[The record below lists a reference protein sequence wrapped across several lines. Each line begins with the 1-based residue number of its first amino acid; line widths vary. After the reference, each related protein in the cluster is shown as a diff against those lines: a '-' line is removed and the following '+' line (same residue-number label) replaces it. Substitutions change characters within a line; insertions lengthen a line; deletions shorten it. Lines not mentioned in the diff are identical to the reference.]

1 MNTLY
6 NVEGLNRDQTSAPVG
21 AWEVN
26 LKIMKDRP
34 TDRRTCGL
42 IGKFY
47 FQEYCFFFISVCYG
61 TNTFLWNTRRVCELK
76 QEIF

>member
-42 IGKFY
+42 TSKDNVFSSSLFVMEQTQY
-47 FQEYCFFFISVCYG
+47 F
-61 TNTFLWNTRRVCELK
+61 WNTRRVCELK